1 MKKITIITPTY
12 NRAKTLP
19 KVFESLLKQSFKDF
33 IWIILDDGSTDNTT
47 EIVENF
53 QLFNPF
59 FEIIYKKDKN
69 RHKFLTVLEGVKMVK
84 TPYFMV
90 VDSDDIYPEDALET
104 LISEVEKIENQ
115 DNYVAVMGLSADENG
130 KIVGNQY
137 PNNGFDGSI
146 FEMRYKYKVRGD
158 KFGIFITKT
167 YQREISEKDF
177 SQYEGKGYIPQS
189 VIFNEYDA
197 RGIKTRFVNKI
208 VRFYLKD
215 EDDSAS
221 VSNTRWSGKNL
232 FGLTEGH
239 LSFLNS
245 YGNQLF
251 FYPKAL
257 LRNLIGYQTYA
268 LKSGRKISTI
278 FNEIKNPVIK
288 VLGIFLLPFTYIY
301 SIGKQ

>member
-19 KVFESLLKQSFKDF
+19 KVFESLLNQSFKDF
-33 IWIILDDGSTDNTT
+33 LWVILDDGSTDET
-47 EIVENF
+47 EEVVKKFQQEN
-53 QLFNPF
+53 L

-69 RHKFLTVLEGVKMVK
+69 RHKFLTVLDGIKSVK

-90 VDSDDIYPEDALET
+90 LDSDDAYPEDALET

-115 DNYVAVMGLSADENG
+115 DDYIAVMGLSADENG
-130 KIVGNQY
+130 KIVGDKY

-189 VIFNEYDA
+189 VIFNDYDA

-215 EDDSAS
+215 DDDAAS

-232 FGLTEGH
+232 FGLAEGH

-301 SIGKQ
+301 SIGKH

>member
-19 KVFESLLKQSFKDF
+19 KVFESLLNQSFKGF
-33 IWIILDDGSTDNTT
+33 LWIILDDGSTDNTH
-47 EIVENF
+47 EVVQNF
-53 QLFNPF
+53 QLLNPF
-59 FEIIYKKDKN
+59 FEIIYKKNKN

-84 TPYFMV
+84 TTYFMV
-90 VDSDDIYPEDALET
+90 IDSDDIYPENSLEI
-104 LISEVEKIENQ
+104 LISEVEKIDNQ
-115 DNYVAVMGLSADENG
+115 DDYISVMGLSADENG
-130 KIVGNQY
+130 KIVGDKY

-167 YQREISEKDF
+167 YQREVSDKDF
-177 SQYEGKGYIPQS
+177 SHYEGKGYIPQS

-215 EDDSAS
+215 EDDFAS

-232 FGLTEGH
+232 FGLAEGH

-245 YGNQLF
+245 YGNLLF
-251 FYPKAL
+251 SYPKAL

-268 LKSGRKISTI
+268 LKSGREISSI
-278 FNEIKNPVIK
+278 FTKIKNPWIK
-288 VLGIFLLPFTYIY
+288 FSGIITFPLSFFYQKL
-301 SIGKQ
+301 K

>member
-19 KVFESLLKQSFKDF
+19 KVFESLLNQSFKDF
-33 IWIILDDGSTDNTT
+33 LWIILDDGSTDNTH
-47 EIVENF
+47 EVVQNF
-53 QLFNPF
+53 QLLNPF

-90 VDSDDIYPEDALET
+90 IDSDDIYPENSLEI
-104 LISEVEKIENQ
+104 LISEVEKIDNQ
-115 DNYVAVMGLSADENG
+115 DSYISVMGLSADENG
-130 KIVGNQY
+130 HIVGDQY
-137 PNNGFDGSI
+137 PKNGFDGSI
-146 FEMRYKYKVRGD
+146 LEMRYKYKVRGD
-158 KFGIFITKT
+158 KFGIFITQT
-167 YQREISEKDF
+167 YQREIAGKDY

-189 VIFNEYDA
+189 VIFNDYDA
-197 RGIKTRFVNKI
+197 KGVKTRFINKV

-215 EDDSAS
+215 EDDTAS

-239 LSFLNS
+239 LSFLNA

-251 FYPKAL
+251 SYPKAL
-257 LRNLIGYQTYA
+257 IRNVIGYQIYA
-268 LKSGRKISTI
+268 LKSGRKTSTI
-278 FNEIKNPVIK
+278 LTEIKNPLIK
-288 VLGIFLLPFTYIY
+288 ILGFFALPFSFIY
-301 SIGKQ
+301 QKNK